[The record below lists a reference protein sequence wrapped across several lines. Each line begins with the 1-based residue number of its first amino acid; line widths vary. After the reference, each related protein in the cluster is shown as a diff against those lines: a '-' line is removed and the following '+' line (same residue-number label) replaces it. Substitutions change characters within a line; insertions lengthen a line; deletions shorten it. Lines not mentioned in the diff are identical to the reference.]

1 MTYFSQKRKIQAS
14 KTIGRCRRDYA
25 SFVSGSFACGSVERF
40 HQAAKLP
47 LQTYEADFFH
57 ALSVM
62 ETLKANRCV
71 ANPEEKQK
79 VLDSTPLGCY
89 NIPV

>member
-1 MTYFSQKRKIQAS
+1 MTHFSQKRKIQAS

-25 SFVSGSFACGSVERF
+25 SFESGSFAWGAVGRF
-40 HQAAKLP
+40 HPAAKLP

-62 ETLKANRCV
+62 ETHKATRCSKSGGK
-71 ANPEEKQK
+71 AK
-79 VLDSTPLGCY
+79 ST
-89 NIPV
+89 